1 MPLTIHVLSI
11 ISSLGALAGFG
22 CYIYGNVIKSRGDR
36 RWHAAG
42 LLFSTL
48 ALAILPAILSS
59 AAADKSPFNAVLLT
73 VFLLLSVTCHAVTS
87 LRGRRVDRRAPRA
100 ARSGEVAL
108 TRPIFAPRSDRE
120 LASRS

>member
-1 MPLTIHVLSI
+1 MSITIHVLSI
-11 ISSLGALAGFG
+11 ISTVGALAGFG

-48 ALAILPAILSS
+48 ALAILPTILSG
-59 AAADKSPFNAVLLT
+59 AAAAKSPFNAILLT
-73 VFLLLSVTCHAVTS
+73 VFLLLSVICHAVTS

-100 ARSGEVAL
+100 AAGEEGLA
-108 TRPIFAPRSDRE
+108 RSDLRPS
-120 LASRS
+120 A